1 MAHEPYAGTMNNYT
15 HSADALREIN
25 LEEQE
30 IRCIEAVQFAQNI
43 GRITEIGLQA
53 VTPLFAWKFTLL
65 VYETSEI
72 TTSIYNL
79 VA

>member
-1 MAHEPYAGTMNNYT
+1 MAHENNYT

-30 IRCIEAVQFAQNI
+30 IRCVEAVQFAQNI
-43 GRITEIGLQA
+43 GRIAEIGLQA
-53 VTPLFAWKFTLL
+53 VTPLFGWKFTFQ
-65 VYETSEI
+65 VYEPSEI
-72 TTSIYNL
+72 TPSRDVYDL